1 MMMPEAFIEPWQ
13 LFEDD
18 GVERPKI
25 LVGALTDLQ
34 INLVTSQ
41 PLLQGMC
48 ANIPLSKVA
57 VEMFN
62 LSARH
67 LQFVRSIPS
76 KCLVST
82 LVGMKR
88 PEHVRSNLEVAKK
101 APLSRQDFFGVIKPM
116 RRSEFIE
123 ESLQDY

>member
-13 LFEDD
+13 LYEDD
-18 GVERPKI
+18 GVQRPKI

-57 VEMFN
+57 VEMYN

-67 LQFVRSIPS
+67 L
-76 KCLVST
+76 
-82 LVGMKR
+82 
-88 PEHVRSNLEVAKK
+88 
-101 APLSRQDFFGVIKPM
+101 
-116 RRSEFIE
+116 
-123 ESLQDY
+123 